1 MPPPWM
7 TGRVDM
13 SARAKVKQAAKP
25 AAKKSSKNLKNK
37 AKNPTAVKADV
48 GSNALDAYLSK
59 DGKAVYASRPQESR
73 GRLYEEAPSKTRGA
87 FERDRDRIIHCAAF
101 RRLKFKTQ
109 VFVYHEGDHYRTR
122 LSHSIEV
129 AQVARSIARLLHA
142 DEDLAE
148 TCALAHDLGH
158 TPFAHVGED
167 ALKEC
172 MEPYGGFDH
181 NDQTLRVVTKL
192 EKKYPD
198 FDGLNLSWE
207 SLEGL
212 VKHNGPVI
220 RKGQKKPKLE
230 ITLSEMSERMDLM
243 LGTYASIEA
252 QAAGIAD
259 DIAYNSHDLDDGL
272 QAGMFTLQDLEQVDW
287 VAEIMRGKRKAY
299 PGIDTYRL
307 TQETI
312 RDVMGTYVLDV
323 LAESRARVLAL
334 NPKTPDDIRHAK
346 RQLVIMS
353 DEMKK
358 KDRALRDFLWANFYR
373 HHQVSRVRR
382 KVFQCVQDL
391 FEVFMAHKRCL
402 PADYLRQV
410 DAVPKGWNR
419 KTWHAR
425 TVADYIASMTDR
437 LALLE
442 HKDLYDA
449 YQVIR

>member
-1 MPPPWM
+1 M
-7 TGRVDM
+7 
-13 SARAKVKQAAKP
+13 ARST
-25 AAKKSSKNLKNK
+25 AKKLKSLAEIK
-37 AKNPTAVKADV
+37 PKDPLARFL
-48 GSNALDAYLSK
+48 GE
-59 DGKAVYASRPQESR
+59 DGKAVFASRPSESR
-73 GRLYEEAPSKTRGA
+73 GRLHKENASKTRGD
-87 FERDRDRIIHCAAF
+87 FERDRDRIIHCSAF

-129 AQVARSIARLLHA
+129 AQVARSLARLLNC

-172 MEPYGGFDH
+172 MEPFGGFDH

-192 EKKYPD
+192 ERKYPN

-220 RKGQKKPKLE
+220 KKGQKKPKFE
-230 ITLSEMSERMDLM
+230 ITLAEVSKQMDLM
-243 LGTYASIEA
+243 LDTYASAEA

-272 QAGMFTLQDLEQVDW
+272 QAGLFGVEDLEQIDW
-287 VAEIMRGKRKAY
+287 VDEIVQAKRKAY
-299 PGIDTYRL
+299 PGIEPYTL
-307 TQETI
+307 AQETV
-312 RDVMGTYVLDV
+312 REVMGTYIMDV
-323 LAESRARVLAL
+323 LSETKKRIADL
-334 NPKTPDDIRHAK
+334 NPKEPDDIRYAK
-346 RQLVIMS
+346 GMVVGMS
-353 DEMKK
+353 DRQKK
-358 KDRALRDFLWANFYR
+358 NDRALRDFLWANFYR
-373 HHQVSRVRR
+373 HHEVSRVRR
-382 KVFQCVQDL
+382 KVFEVVQDL
-391 FEVFMAHKRCL
+391 FKVFMEHRRCL
-402 PADYLRQV
+402 PVVVLKQIEN
-410 DAVPKGWNR
+410 VPKGWDR
-419 KTWHAR
+419 KDWHAR

-442 HKDLYDA
+442 HKDLFDA
-449 YQVIR
+449 YQVMR

>member
-1 MPPPWM
+1 MN
-7 TGRVDM
+7 D
-13 SARAKVKQAAKP
+13 
-25 AAKKSSKNLKNK
+25 
-37 AKNPTAVKADV
+37 
-48 GSNALDAYLSK
+48 
-59 DGKAVYASRPQESR
+59 DGKAVYASRPAESR
-73 GRLYEEAPSKTRGA
+73 GRLYKEAPSKTRGD
-87 FERDRDRIIHCAAF
+87 FERDRDRIIHSAAF

-129 AQVARSIARLLHA
+129 AQVARSLARLLKI

-192 EKKYPD
+192 EKKYPH

-220 RKGQKKPKLE
+220 KKGQKKPKLE
-230 ITLSEMSERMDLM
+230 ITLNELSKKMDLK
-243 LGTYASIEA
+243 LDTYASLEA
-252 QAAGIAD
+252 QVAGIAD

-272 QAGMFTLQDLEQVDW
+272 LAGLFTVSDLEKIDW
-287 VAEIMRGKRKAY
+287 VGEIVRRKRKDFKGLDDA
-299 PGIDTYRL
+299 RL
-307 TQETI
+307 AQEVI
-312 RDVMGTYVLDV
+312 RDVMGMYIHDV
-323 LAESRARVLAL
+323 LAETRKNLSELG
-334 NPKTPDDIRHAK
+334 PQSPDDIRHAGK
-346 RQLVIMS
+346 MMAGMS
-353 DEMKK
+353 EQMKK
-358 KDRALRDFLWANFYR
+358 KDRSLRDFLWANFYR

-382 KVFQCVQDL
+382 KVFQVVQDL
-391 FEVFMAHKRCL
+391 FEVFMEHPRCL
-402 PADYLRQV
+402 PPDWLAQAR
-410 DAVPKGWNR
+410 AVPKDWDE

-437 LALLE
+437 LALLD
-442 HKDLYDA
+442 HRDLFDA
-449 YQVIR
+449 YQVLR

>member
-1 MPPPWM
+1 MP
-7 TGRVDM
+7 
-13 SARAKVKQAAKP
+13 AKAK
-25 AAKKSSKNLKNK
+25 AKKLKSLPEKPRAGK
-37 AKNPTAVKADV
+37 ASAAPEKISTADDV
-48 GSNALDAYLSK
+48 LAKYLAA
-59 DGKAVYASRPQESR
+59 DGKAVFASRCADSR
-73 GRLYEEAPSKTRGA
+73 GRLHPESPSKTRGD
-87 FERDRDRIIHCAAF
+87 FERDRDRIIHSAAF

-129 AQVARSIARLLHA
+129 AQVARSLARLLHI

-167 ALKEC
+167 ALKEL
-172 MEPYGGFDH
+172 MQPYGGFDH

-192 EKKYPD
+192 EKKYPN

-220 RKGQKKPKLE
+220 KKNKKAHLE
-230 ITLSEMSERMDLM
+230 ITLKEVSKQMELM
-243 LGTYASIEA
+243 LDTYASLEA

-272 QAGMFTLQDLEQVDW
+272 QAGMFKIDDLEQVPW
-287 VAEIMRGKRKAY
+287 VWKIIQGKRKSY
-299 PGIDTYRL
+299 PGIDDYRL
-307 TQETI
+307 GQETI
-312 RDVMGTYVLDV
+312 RDVMGTYVIDV
-323 LAESRARVLAL
+323 LAETRSRILKL
-334 NPKTPDDIRHAK
+334 DPQCPDDIRHADGMT
-346 RQLVIMS
+346 VAMS
-353 DEMKK
+353 DEMRKNDK
-358 KDRALRDFLWANFYR
+358 ALRVFLWANFYR

-382 KVFQCVQDL
+382 KVFAVVQDL
-391 FEVFMAHKRCL
+391 FAVFMEHKRCL
-402 PADYLRQV
+402 PPDYLKQY
-410 DAVPKGWNR
+410 DAVPKGWDE

-442 HKDLYDA
+442 HKDLFDA
-449 YQVIR
+449 YQVMR

>member
-1 MPPPWM
+1 
-7 TGRVDM
+7 M

-25 AAKKSSKNLKNK
+25 AKKKNSKKLKSLKKK
-37 AKNPTAVKADV
+37 AQPTDV
-48 GSNALDAYLSK
+48 GKSALDGYLAA

-73 GRLYEEAPSKTRGA
+73 GRLYDEAPSKTRGA

-129 AQVARSIARLLHA
+129 AQVARSLARLLHA

-198 FDGLNLSWE
+198 FDGLNLCWE

-212 VKHNGPVI
+212 VKHNGPVVK
-220 RKGQKKPKLE
+220 KGHKKPKLE
-230 ITLSEMSERMDLM
+230 ITLSEISKQWDMM
-243 LGTYASIEA
+243 LGSYASLEA

-272 QAGMFTLQDLEQVDW
+272 QAGMFTLKDLEQVEW
-287 VAEIMRGKRKAY
+287 VDAIMRAKRKAH
-299 PGIDTYRL
+299 PDIDNYRL

-312 RDVMGTYVLDV
+312 RDVMGTYVIDV
-323 LAESRARVLAL
+323 LAESRANIIAL
-334 NPKTPDDIRHAK
+334 DPKTPDDIRHAK
-346 RQLVIMS
+346 HQLVTMS

-382 KVFQCVQDL
+382 KVFACVQDL
-391 FEVFMAHKRCL
+391 FAVFMEHKRCL
-402 PADYLRQV
+402 PAVVLKQV
-410 DAVPKGWNR
+410 DAVPKGW
-419 KTWHAR
+419 KAETWRAR
-425 TVADYIASMTDR
+425 AVADYIASMTDR

-442 HKDLYDA
+442 HRDLFDA
-449 YQVIR
+449 YQVMR

>member
-1 MPPPWM
+1 MA
-7 TGRVDM
+7 
-13 SARAKVKQAAKP
+13 ARKP
-25 AAKKSSKNLKNK
+25 AKKLKSLPEK
-37 AKNPTAVKADV
+37 PAEADALTHLTAR
-48 GSNALDAYLSK
+48 
-59 DGKAVYASRPQESR
+59 DGKAVFASRPQESR
-73 GRLYEEAPSKTRGA
+73 GRLYPENPSKTRGD
-87 FERDRDRIIHCAAF
+87 FERDRDRIIHSSAF

-129 AQVARSIARLLHA
+129 AQVARSLARLLRC

-192 EKKYPD
+192 EKKYPN

-212 VKHNGPVI
+212 VKHNGPVYK
-220 RKGQKKPKLE
+220 KGQKKPKLE
-230 ITLSEMSERMDLM
+230 ITLGELSREMDLK
-243 LGTYASIEA
+243 LDTYASLEA

-272 QAGMFTLQDLEQVDW
+272 QAGMFTLNDLEQVAW
-287 VAEIMRGKRKAY
+287 VAEIIRGKKKTY
-299 PGIDTYRL
+299 PGIEGYRL
-307 TQETI
+307 QQETI
-312 RDVMGTYVLDV
+312 RDVMGTYIIDV
-323 LAESRARVLAL
+323 LAETRGRIADLA
-334 NPKTPDDIRHAK
+334 PKTPDDIRHASEMT
-346 RQLVIMS
+346 VSMS
-353 DEMKK
+353 DKMRKN
-358 KDRALRDFLWANFYR
+358 DRALRDFLWANFYR

-382 KVFQCVQDL
+382 KVFAVVQDL
-391 FEVFMAHKRCL
+391 FNCFMEHKRCL
-402 PADYLRQV
+402 PPEYLKQH
-410 DAVPKGWNR
+410 DAVPKGWNNR
-419 KTWHAR
+419 SWHAR
-425 TVADYIASMTDR
+425 TIADYIASMTDR

-442 HKDLYDA
+442 HKDLFDA
-449 YQVIR
+449 YQVMR